1 MLSAKQAAKKQD
13 CSYRIS
19 HVDHFDP
26 TVNKKEKVRQGPEEN
41 YEVFG
46 EFSYLTGFSG
56 LTVGRQYG
64 KDCVEINVF

>member
-19 HVDHFDP
+19 HVDHFDQ

-41 YEVFG
+41 YEV
-46 EFSYLTGFSG
+46 L
-56 LTVGRQYG
+56 
-64 KDCVEINVF
+64 N